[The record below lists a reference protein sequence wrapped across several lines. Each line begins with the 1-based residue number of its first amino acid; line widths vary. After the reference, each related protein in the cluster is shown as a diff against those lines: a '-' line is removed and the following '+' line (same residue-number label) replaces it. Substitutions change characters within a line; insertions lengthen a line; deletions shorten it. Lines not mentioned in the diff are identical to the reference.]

1 MRFLYVCSDFG
12 VPLDGRK
19 GASIHVREMSRALQ
33 NLGHDVVIVTPR
45 RGGNAP
51 PDFDVPALELEPDPL
66 AQEVWELLRDD
77 PAAGPVAARELR
89 ALVYDLS
96 LARRALPLLRD
107 FDPDVV
113 YERYA
118 LFARAGGT
126 LARSFGVPHIVE
138 VNAPLSDEEA
148 SRRGLVHAETARR
161 RERAILHEADHLVA
175 VSPEL
180 ERWLTALGI
189 QQERVSTLPNAVDP
203 DRFAPSRS
211 ERELARARLGFDGQ
225 PVVGFVGSLRPWH
238 GTRSLVRAVA
248 LLHRR
253 GLPARLLV
261 VGDGPERSAVEALA
275 QAEGVAPSVT
285 LTGAVPHDEVCAYL
299 LASDVAVATYEREPG
314 FYFSPL
320 KLFEYLAAGLPVV
333 AADIG
338 ELKHCVRHEET
349 GLLYPPGDVE
359 ALADALATL
368 LADRRRADAFGRA
381 GRDHVLQYHTWS
393 GNGRL
398 VSALGA
404 KLAERPA

>member
-1 MRFLYVCSDFG
+1 MKFAYVCSDFG
-12 VPLDGRK
+12 VPLDGSK

-33 NLGHDVVIVTPR
+33 NLGHEVVILTPR
-45 RGGNAP
+45 PGGDAP
-51 PDFDVPALELEPDPL
+51 RDFDVPVLDLEPDPL
-66 AQEVWELLRDD
+66 PQDVWELMQDD

-89 ALVYDLS
+89 ALVYDLT
-96 LARRALPLLRD
+96 LARRALPVLRD

-126 LARSFGVPHIVE
+126 LASALGVPHVVE

-148 SRRGLVHAETARR
+148 SRRALVHAETARR
-161 RERAILHEADHLVA
+161 RERAILRGADHVVA

-180 ERWLTALGI
+180 ERWLIALGI
-189 QQERVSTLPNAVDP
+189 PPERVSTHANAVDP
-203 DRFAPSRS
+203 DRFAPSPS
-211 ERELARARLGFDGQ
+211 ERQLVRARLGFDGQ

-238 GTRSLVRAVA
+238 GMRSLVRALAV
-248 LLHRR
+248 LHRR
-253 GLPARLLV
+253 GLRARLLV

-275 QAEGVAPSVT
+275 QAEGVAPAVT

-299 LASDVAVATYEREPG
+299 AASDVAAATYEAEPG

-338 ELKHCVRHEET
+338 ELRHCVRHQET

-368 LADRRRADAFGRA
+368 LADRSRADAFGKA
-381 GRDHVLQYHTWS
+381 GRDHVLQYHTWTR
-393 GNGRL
+393 NARM

-404 KLAERPA
+404 KLAERAA